1 MEDVGFVS
9 LPSFL
14 FLKVESLVVKKCFT
28 VSVSEFAITVLSV
41 STDKDECK
49 DDYGQMGISDK
60 PADG

>member
-1 MEDVGFVS
+1 MKDVGFVS

-14 FLKVESLVVKKCFT
+14 IESLVVRKCFT

-41 STDKDECK
+41 STDNDECK